1 LPAHLAGLNEKPQK
15 KHWFNAIENWF
26 EKALK
31 KILKLRYLIVIG
43 FLVSNNHWHN
53 NPFKAFHSRLIF
65 ISAYLFV
72 MMDALCHNNR
82 IIHHNA

>member
-1 LPAHLAGLNEKPQK
+1 LPAHLAGLSEKPQK

-43 FLVSNNHWHN
+43 FLV
-53 NPFKAFHSRLIF
+53 
-65 ISAYLFV
+65 LFV
-72 MMDALCHNNR
+72 LLSVEVVP
-82 IIHHNA
+82 